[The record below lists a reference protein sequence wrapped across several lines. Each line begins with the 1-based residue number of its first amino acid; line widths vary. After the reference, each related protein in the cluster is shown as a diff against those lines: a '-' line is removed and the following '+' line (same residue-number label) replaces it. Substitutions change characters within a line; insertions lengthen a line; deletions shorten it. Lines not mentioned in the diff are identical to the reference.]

1 MKIGDIVE
9 YDNEFGLIIEI
20 PKTDNSGKYLS
31 GDLLVQWD
39 TENENDIENCI
50 GNLEG
55 FLKIVDK
62 HEFKFIKVNELLKK

>member
-9 YDNEFGLIIEI
+9 YHNEFGLIIEI
-20 PKTDNSGKYLS
+20 PKTDNNGKYLS

-62 HEFKFIKVNELLKK
+62 HEFKFIKLNEQMKK